1 MLIRSVAIMVC
12 ISLVGMTVVPASW
25 LPCCCKSKSKSLE
38 SERPIAS
45 CCAEKSSINFTI
57 PNSQGHSCCPVNLKD
72 DRSCACSSAIRG
84 ICSACR
90 CAEQMQIVAL
100 SGYSAQEETSRDRLV
115 TLYSVS
121 QSSVIVLANNSVPV
135 KDVNPPGMVT
145 LLRTFIL
152 VC

>member
-1 MLIRSVAIMVC
+1 
-12 ISLVGMTVVPASW
+12 
-25 LPCCCKSKSKSLE
+25 
-38 SERPIAS
+38 
-45 CCAEKSSINFTI
+45 
-57 PNSQGHSCCPVNLKD
+57 
-72 DRSCACSSAIRG
+72 
-84 ICSACR
+84 
-90 CAEQMQIVAL
+90 MQIVAL

-115 TLYSVS
+115 TLYSLF